1 MEARWIPALAGGRA
15 PFLDAFLGFVRV
27 CAMLKKMRR
36 WRLLEDGI
44 RSSPPSPRPGDVSSI
59 VGRRV
64 EVCLRRISWDPV
76 GVCLRWIRL
85 DPVFARL
92 RLCVCRLDPSGLC
105 FSSSTAVA
113 VLVRWSHGALARRLP
128 DCLLQ
133 QCLPGSDEG
142 GAMTAARLR
151 LAPEIVVVARW
162 STDLD
167 VIFTSSVFCTTLTVD
182 E

>member
-1 MEARWIPALAGGRA
+1 
-15 PFLDAFLGFVRV
+15 
-27 CAMLKKMRR
+27 MLKKMRR

-64 EVCLRRISWDPV
+64 EVCLRQISWDPV
-76 GVCLRWIRL
+76 GVCFRWIRL

-105 FSSSTAVA
+105 FSSSAAVA

-133 QCLPGSDEG
+133 QCLPGSDQG

-151 LAPEIVVVARW
+151 LASVLIVVARW
-162 STDLD
+162 STNLD
-167 VIFTSSVFCTTLTVD
+167 VIFISVIRCTAMIED